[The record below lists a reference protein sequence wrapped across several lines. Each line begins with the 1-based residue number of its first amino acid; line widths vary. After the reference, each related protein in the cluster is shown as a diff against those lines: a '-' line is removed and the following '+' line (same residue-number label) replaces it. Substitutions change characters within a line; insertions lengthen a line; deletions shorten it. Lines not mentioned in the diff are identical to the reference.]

1 MLRGTHAN
9 LALRRTTAQLRS
21 RLGQRFASTSGEASS
36 SSSSFLK
43 TVGKISLYTSVAGAA
58 YTIGS
63 LYPPTLATYISP
75 RPAPAPLHPEAP
87 EAVAYVESLE
97 DTLQRLPLLQRVR
110 ETTSPDEWYEARPYA
125 KIPRERRINSLTA
138 GSLNGPGKLAL
149 APLVR
154 AKRDNSEGMV
164 FVHVGSALCGHEG
177 IVHGGL
183 LATLLDETLGRQ
195 ALINLPEK
203 IGVTA
208 YLHLTYKAPTRA
220 DQFLVIKT
228 RLIEAKGR
236 KSKVAGAIEDMDGN
250 VLVEAEALFIQP
262 KYAKLLNT
270 ARMRELIG
278 EPENSREPIGE
289 GANAPVPVSPPSGP
303 PLVRG
308 ARA

>member
-1 MLRGTHAN
+1 MLAS
-9 LALRRTTAQLRS
+9 LAARRTTAQLRS
-21 RLGQRFASTSGEASS
+21 RLGHVPRRFVSTSGET
-36 SSSSFLK
+36 SSSFRTIRKLS
-43 TVGKISLYTSVAGAA
+43 VYTSIAGIA
-58 YTIGS
+58 YTVGS
-63 LYPPTLATYISP
+63 LYPPTVATYITP
-75 RPAPAPLHPEAP
+75 RPAPPPLHPEAP

-97 DTLQRLPLLQRVR
+97 DSLQRLPLLQRHR
-110 ETTSPDEWYEARPYA
+110 ETAKPDEWYEARPYA
-125 KIPRERRINSLTA
+125 KVPRERRVNSLTS

-149 APLVR
+149 PPLVR
-154 AKRDNSEGMV
+154 AKWDNSEAMA

-208 YLHLTYKAPTRA
+208 YLHLNYKAPTRA

-236 KSKVAGAIEDMDGN
+236 KSKVAGVIEDMDGN

-270 ARMRELIG
+270 ARMRELLG
-278 EPENSREPIGE
+278 EPGDSREPISE

-303 PLVRG
+303 PLIGG